1 MAEGDETAG
10 KFEQAFFLALA
21 AKGRDEWNK
30 WRHDSANN
38 SVTVT
43 FAGVDFSE
51 TPRNQINFS
60 GFDFGQ
66 SANFSRCRWP
76 GAKWKPLWAD
86 GHSDGCAC
94 FAGAVF
100 GTGANF
106 TRVAFGSNA
115 NFKSA
120 TFGSEAIFKNA
131 TFGHRSSFLGSTFGG
146 PAFGFR
152 GGKFP
157 TTPVPGAI
165 FVGAAFGDDADFTC
179 TVFGKG
185 GGFSEPEAN
194 FTGATFGKR
203 AAFAYAF
210 FGHSTIFG
218 DVSFGDGVD
227 FRCAIFSNKA
237 LGNNVLFRR
246 AVFRGRADFTGKPI
260 DQWMVD
266 VGERMI
272 GGTTDNN
279 FRETLKQRCKALWQE
294 YTTSPDQFAEI
305 SFADARFCRDVDF
318 SGRSFTRFAD
328 FTGARF
334 YRPPVFEGVT
344 RVDRIDFTGAYIGFS
359 SPHRLLQW
367 NSDSLIPIRFRAL
380 RKVAEDTKNHDLE
393 RDLYI
398 EERKAERGVY
408 LVQRFREW
416 IREPNKKWALLS
428 HILWIVVMVTYSV
441 LADYGRSFVRPAA
454 WLIASMFF
462 FYWRYTELDFTD
474 FMPRSRALP

>member
-1 MAEGDETAG
+1 
-10 KFEQAFFLALA
+10 L
-21 AKGRDEWNK
+21 
-30 WRHDSANN
+30 
-38 SVTVT
+38 
-43 FAGVDFSE
+43 
-51 TPRNQINFS
+51 
-60 GFDFGQ
+60 
-66 SANFSRCRWP
+66 
-76 GAKWKPLWAD
+76 
-86 GHSDGCAC
+86 
-94 FAGAVF
+94 
-100 GTGANF
+100 
-106 TRVAFGSNA
+106 
-115 NFKSA
+115 
-120 TFGSEAIFKNA
+120 
-131 TFGHRSSFLGSTFGG
+131 
-146 PAFGFR
+146 
-152 GGKFP
+152 
-157 TTPVPGAI
+157 
-165 FVGAAFGDDADFTC
+165 
-179 TVFGKG
+179 
-185 GGFSEPEAN
+185 
-194 FTGATFGKR
+194 
-203 AAFAYAF
+203 
-210 FGHSTIFG
+210 
-218 DVSFGDGVD
+218 
-227 FRCAIFSNKA
+227 
-237 LGNNVLFRR
+237 RR

-279 FRETLKQRCKALWQE
+279 FRETLKQRALWQE

-334 YRPPVFEGVT
+334 YRP

-462 FYWRYTELDFTD
+462 FYWRYTEVLAPLMAKTSDVD
-474 FMPRSRALP
+474 KYKHAVRMLALGNTVPFVGPLTIDSEIRKVLFCQSDNCVIPPECYQMLVVGQNVFSIILVFFIGLALRNYFKIK